1 MKKDKNYFFT
11 YVKKKLK
18 VSDKIGPFVDKKGK
32 VIDKPITDQL
42 NEQYA
47 DMWSDP
53 LPDKAVTNPT
63 EFFNEE
69 CDGPSL
75 RSVIF
80 TSERV
85 INAINKLDGEASAGT
100 RWNSFHYNKE
110 FKGNIG
116 GTYR

>member
-1 MKKDKNYFFT
+1 MF
-11 YVKKKLK
+11 KKKLK

-53 LPDKAVTNPT
+53 LPDKAITNPT